1 MARAPRLHRGYRSSI
16 LFTPTMFKNA
26 LEWEKGRVEKSQ
38 VSQPIS
44 VRFLFECAFEK
55 VIQDM
60 DLSDQFDR
68 QEMLKNT
75 PME

>member
-1 MARAPRLHRGYRSSI
+1 
-16 LFTPTMFKNA
+16 MFKNA